1 VRIDSPARAVALG
14 IAYVPE
20 DRRRHAVIGEL
31 SVATNLTLAVLRA
44 VSRFGLL
51 DRAAERRLAETMSAR
66 LGVKAASVDVPVSTL
81 SGGNQ
86 QKVALGRWLAA
97 RPSVLLL
104 DEPTQGID
112 VGAKSEIYRLIV
124 ELAGQGLAL
133 LMISSEL
140 PEVLGL
146 SDRVAVMHEGRLA
159 GILPRERAT
168 PETVLGL
175 ALGDARPAP
184 RAEAA
189 SAG

>member
-1 VRIDSPARAVALG
+1 VA
-14 IAYVPE
+14 
-20 DRRRHAVIGEL
+20 
-31 SVATNLTLAVLRA
+31 
-44 VSRFGLL
+44 
-51 DRAAERRLAETMSAR
+51 
-66 LGVKAASVDVPVSTL
+66 TL

-97 RPSVLLL
+97 RPAVLLL

-112 VGAKSEIYRLIV
+112 VGAKAEIYRLIV

-146 SDRVAVMHEGRLA
+146 SDRVAVMHEGRLSGVLSA
-159 GILPRERAT
+159 GEAT
-168 PETVLGL
+168 PEAVMGL
-175 ALGDARPAP
+175 ALGDTEPGAGK

-189 SAG
+189 SAR

>member
-1 VRIDSPARAVALG
+1 M
-14 IAYVPE
+14 
-20 DRRRHAVIGEL
+20 
-31 SVATNLTLAVLRA
+31 AT
-44 VSRFGLL
+44 S
-51 DRAAERRLAETMSAR
+51 
-66 LGVKAASVDVPVSTL
+66 LGVNAASIDVPVATL

-97 RPSVLLL
+97 RPAVLLL

-112 VGAKSEIYRLIV
+112 VGAKAEIYRLIV

-159 GILPRERAT
+159 GVLSRAEAT
-168 PETVLGL
+168 PETVMSL
-175 ALGDARPAP
+175 ALGDVEP

-189 SAG
+189 SAR

>member
-1 VRIDSPARAVALG
+1 M
-14 IAYVPE
+14 
-20 DRRRHAVIGEL
+20 
-31 SVATNLTLAVLRA
+31 AT
-44 VSRFGLL
+44 
-51 DRAAERRLAETMSAR
+51 R
-66 LGVKAASVDVPVSTL
+66 LGVKAASIEVPVATL

-97 RPSVLLL
+97 RPAVLLL

-112 VGAKSEIYRLIV
+112 VGAKAEIYRLIV

-133 LMISSEL
+133 LLISSEL

-159 GILPRERAT
+159 GVLSREQAT
-168 PETVLGL
+168 PEAVMGL
-175 ALGDARPAP
+175 ALGDARGAAP

-189 SAG
+189 PAR